1 MQLEDDDMN
10 MYKGCMIQSSVKACE
25 KSQSVMKKTP
35 IPDISTDKLV
45 VLGGITHGAAV
56 GDHLY

>member
-1 MQLEDDDMN
+1 MN

-35 IPDISTDKLV
+35 IPDISIDELF
-45 VLGGITHGAAV
+45 AC
-56 GDHLY
+56 